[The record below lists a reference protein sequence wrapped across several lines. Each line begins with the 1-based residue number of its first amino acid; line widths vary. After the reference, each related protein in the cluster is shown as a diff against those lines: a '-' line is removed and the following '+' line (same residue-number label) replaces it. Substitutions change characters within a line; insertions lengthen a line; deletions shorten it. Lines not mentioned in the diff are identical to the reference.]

1 MREENIEQSIFY
13 LFCVN
18 WEIYS
23 FSYLFF
29 NFPGKLNL
37 KIKVNETL
45 LPLFFLKNLKFM
57 SFSNLTRLHV

>member
-45 LPLFFLKNLKFM
+45 LPLFF
-57 SFSNLTRLHV
+57 